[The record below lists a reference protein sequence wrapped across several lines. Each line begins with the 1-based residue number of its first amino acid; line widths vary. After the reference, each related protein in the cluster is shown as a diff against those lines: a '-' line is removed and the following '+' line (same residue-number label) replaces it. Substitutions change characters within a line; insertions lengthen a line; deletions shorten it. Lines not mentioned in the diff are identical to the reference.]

1 MSPPTVTVP
10 VELHVNVPPVNV
22 NPFVMVTDPVLT
34 LNVPAAMLQLPE
46 VRLPVVM
53 VAAAV
58 VGMLQAP
65 AT

>member
-22 NPFVMVTDPVLT
+22 NPFVMVYRPGADAECAGGHA
-34 LNVPAAMLQLPE
+34 PAAE